1 MEEDRNFLAQDNNYR
16 TLKAF
21 QKAECIYDVTF
32 YFAHQFLK
40 SGDRTIDQ
48 MIQAARSGKQNLAEG
63 NIDGITS
70 REMEL
75 RLTNVNRASLHE
87 LLLDYEDYLRV
98 RGLEQW
104 RHDDP
109 RCVQTRA
116 FCRAHLDSAIY
127 REKIKERSDETIANI
142 AITLIHQCDA
152 LIRGLIEWKKR
163 DVLENGGIKEEMYRA
178 RKEWQKRNGAYG
190 KIDNGYYGRNGS
202 NGGNGSYGSYGRYGQ
217 NGGNGQRPNWQQP
230 SQPNQPAGPTPPTQ
244 PAQPSQ
250 PTPPTDPSQPSQP
263 TGPIKPTQ
271 PTGPATPNQPTGPSQ
286 PITSK

>member
-104 RHDDP
+104 RYDDP

-163 DVLENGGIKEEMYRA
+163 DFLENGGIKEEMYRA

-202 NGGNGSYGSYGRYGQ
+202 YGRYGQ

-230 SQPNQPAGPTPPTQ
+230 SQPNQTAGPTPP
-244 PAQPSQ
+244 SQ
-250 PTPPTDPSQPSQP
+250 PTTPTDPSQP
-263 TGPIKPTQ
+263 TNPTQ
-271 PTGPATPNQPTGPSQ
+271 PSQ
-286 PITSK
+286 PITPTPPITPK